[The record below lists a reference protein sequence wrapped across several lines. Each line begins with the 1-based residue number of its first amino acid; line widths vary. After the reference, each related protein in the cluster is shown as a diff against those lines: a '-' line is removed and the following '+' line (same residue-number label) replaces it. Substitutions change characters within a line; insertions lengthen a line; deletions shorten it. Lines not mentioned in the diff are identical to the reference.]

1 MDKFWNKTLTR
12 KMIKLLL
19 LGFSAAM
26 LIFLILYFAGN
37 TLLSDYFSSSDFIY
51 NAETAYIEE
60 LSSFVQ
66 KENIPATDTSR
77 LGEWAHKK
85 GISHFTVSRNRV
97 LIYDSTYSDTVI
109 LGQTE
114 TEALHYNW
122 QYFHSVPFPDG
133 DADVYIYADYEMKYY
148 ILFYTLDAILSM
160 SLWIVLFALGIR
172 KEVKYIRQLSYSV
185 MQIELGSR
193 NFEIPVKGNDELGTL
208 AHGLDQMRLALIEK
222 EENEKQMKAAQDK
235 LVLGMAHDLRTP
247 LTGLMTFLEIAKK
260 QQLLTEC
267 INYIDKAYTKTTQI
281 RDLSNQLFELFLI
294 NSEQPMK
301 LEEPE
306 NVEYALGEYL
316 SELCG
321 LLEMDGYPVSIDRLY
336 WEPVQIRICTDYA
349 GRIIDNLVSNI
360 KKYAD
365 RTVPVELSSEYTA
378 SYVIITIRNKSTQA
392 NQYVHGTGIGVKN
405 IHAMMAQMNGICNV
419 HIDPDYYS
427 IILNFPLQ
435 KQEKL

>member
-1 MDKFWNKTLTR
+1 
-12 KMIKLLL
+12 MIKLLL

-26 LIFLILYFAGN
+26 AIFFVLYFAGN
-37 TLLSDYFSSSDFIY
+37 ALLNDYFSSSDFIY

-160 SLWIVLFALGIR
+160 SLWIILFALGIR

-185 MQIELGSR
+185 TQIELGSR
-193 NFEIPVKGNDELGTL
+193 NFEIPVKGDDELGTL
-208 AHGLDQMRLALIEK
+208 AHGLDQMRLALMEK

-267 INYIDKAYTKTTQI
+267 INYIDKAYAKTTQI

-294 NSEQPMK
+294 SSEQPMK

-336 WEPVQIRICTDYA
+336 WEPVQIQICTDYA

-365 RTVPVELSSEYTA
+365 RTEPVELSSEYNT
-378 SYVIITIRNKSTQA
+378 SYISITIRNKSAQS
-392 NQYVHGTGIGVKN
+392 NHYVHGTGIGVKN
-405 IHAMMAQMNGICNV
+405 IHAMMAKMNGICNV
-419 HIDPDYYS
+419 YIDPDYYS
-427 IILNFPLQ
+427 IILSFPLQ
-435 KQEKL
+435 KREML

>member
-26 LIFLILYFAGN
+26 ALFFVLYFAGN
-37 TLLSDYFSSSDFIY
+37 VLLDDYFSTSDFIY

-60 LSSFVQ
+60 LRSFVQ
-66 KENIPATDTSR
+66 KEHIPATDTAR

-85 GISHFTVSRNRV
+85 RISHFTISRNRV

-114 TEALHYNW
+114 TETLHYNW

-160 SLWIVLFALGIR
+160 SLWIILFALGIR

-185 MQIELGSR
+185 TQIELGSR

-208 AHGLDQMRLALIEK
+208 AHGLDQMRLALMEK

-267 INYIDKAYTKTTQI
+267 VNYIDKAYAKTIQI

-294 NSEQPMK
+294 SSEQPVK
-301 LEEPE
+301 LENPE

-336 WEPVQIRICTDYA
+336 WEPVQIQICTDYA

-378 SYVIITIRNKSTQA
+378 SYVNITIRNKSSQS
-392 NQYVHGTGIGVKN
+392 NQYVHGTGIGVNN
-405 IHAMMAQMNGICNV
+405 IHAMMAQMNGNCNV
-419 HIDPDYYS
+419 RIEPDYYS
-427 IILNFPLQ
+427 IILSFPIQ
-435 KQEKL
+435 KREML